1 MINGDYVEV
10 RLPWQLLN
18 FSNPSEMQVHDDYYE
33 CYGVE
38 NLSIDEIYIGV
49 GASDSGEKRISM
61 KAVELEG
68 WGEKVTYHER
78 LKKSYYALQE
88 LWTKETDDTTEG
100 GDANVGK

>member
-1 MINGDYVEV
+1 
-10 RLPWQLLN
+10 
-18 FSNPSEMQVHDDYYE
+18 
-33 CYGVE
+33 
-38 NLSIDEIYIGV
+38 
-49 GASDSGEKRISM
+49 M